1 MPLRTPGL
9 SLWPTCAPGMGLP
22 HCFAN
27 FFLRQMG
34 DSARAHL
41 KDPMER
47 VLQTSVQEGQRH
59 MRMYEEHGLQ
69 NQTHLG
75 QNPLLH

>member
-1 MPLRTPGL
+1 
-9 SLWPTCAPGMGLP
+9 
-22 HCFAN
+22 
-27 FFLRQMG
+27 MG
-34 DSARAHL
+34 DSARVYL